1 MLIMQILP
9 LLLGPALLGCCIQH
23 AKLLE
28 NVRNLDLFE
37 DVAQGFGLQPLR
49 SVLLKA
55 TNMES
60 FWEHR
65 L

>member
-1 MLIMQILP
+1 MLVLQIQP
-9 LLLGPALLGCCIQH
+9 FLLGPALFDCCIQH

-28 NVRNLDLFE
+28 NIRNLDLFE
-37 DVAQGFGLQPLR
+37 DVAQGLGLQALR
-49 SVLLKA
+49 SVLFEA

-60 FWEHR
+60 FWEEC